1 MKRVRG
7 EYWIDDCG
15 QALYA
20 DGDVGDR
27 NHEAFVL
34 EQAMSGVLDA
44 LNLSFDDDNRSL
56 HDFWE
61 AVDTFN
67 ADNIEDYK
75 TSDKFRDPEDTM
87 ITLLKRMGKWT
98 PQLGELLDCALDR
111 LEHPLYA
118 LPDTPKDVR
127 EFAIVRWGWGWV
139 KENWIGIHRFDKETR
154 QRIVRGIDDI
164 LDQEGFS
171 HEDDKPIVWEIRIYS
186 SKRRMLGTR
195 DQLKYRFCERDPLP
209 FSIEALTAV
218 AKEQVRQM
226 DLAIELPC
234 YHNKPA

>member
-1 MKRVRG
+1 MKKVRG
-7 EYWIDDCG
+7 EYWIDDSGC
-15 QALYA
+15 ALYA
-20 DGDVGDR
+20 DGNVGDY

-34 EQAMSGVLDA
+34 ERAMNSVIDELEGVSTDEQITKEEFWSLVDEFNSE
-44 LNLSFDDDNRSL
+44 NLE
-56 HDFWE
+56 HYE
-61 AVDTFN
+61 A
-67 ADNIEDYK
+67 
-75 TSDKFRDPEDTM
+75 SDKFRDPEGTM
-87 ITLLKRMGKWT
+87 IEILKREGKWT

-111 LEHPLYA
+111 LERPLYA
-118 LPDTPKDVR
+118 LKDTPKDVR

-139 KENWIGIHRFDKETR
+139 KENWIGIHRFDKATR
-154 QRIVRGIDDI
+154 ERLVRGIDDI

-171 HEDDKPIVWEIRIYS
+171 HEDDAPIVWEIRIYS
-186 SKRRMLGTR
+186 SNRRMLGTR